1 MRHKFVLGSV
11 LLPTALLAAGCTS
24 SVPRVDGPAGPVTPS
39 TAPSSVPSTSV
50 QPVVPASPASG
61 SPSLQPIPSDT
72 ATSHRPST
80 PTVLGPNGFGALKL
94 GMSSRKATA
103 TGLIV
108 AWKGTEGAS
117 CGLRSHLTGGHG
129 AEAGSD
135 GTVLESGKLGV
146 EVIDAY
152 PGISTPEG
160 IHLGSSQAEL
170 YRAYPNWKNASEP
183 QPYADGRGL
192 VPVPGNSNAY
202 YRIVKYKDKVVQLTL
217 QLKKQDCYE

>member
-1 MRHKFVLGSV
+1 MRPMFVLGSV

-39 TAPSSVPSTSV
+39 TAASPVPSTAG
-50 QPVVPASPASG
+50 QPVAPSSPASG
-61 SPSLQPIPSDT
+61 SPRPIPSDT
-72 ATSHRPST
+72 ATAHRPST

-108 AWKGTEGAS
+108 AWKGTEGATCS
-117 CGLRSHLTGGHG
+117 LQSHLTGGHG
-129 AEAGSD
+129 LEAGSD
-135 GTVLESGKLGV
+135 GTVLESSKLGV

-170 YRAYPNWKNASEP
+170 YRAYPTWKNASEP